1 MAVRLSSAR
10 AGPKPTRSSP
20 RQTAKCPST
29 PTTCSSLRWP
39 AHELGQDHRVT
50 RSTAEQ
56 FIKVL
61 ATLQALGASF
71 GTPQRRT
78 RPTVSGD
85 LDPSEPVVVMMCIG
99 RAWVRCRAC
108 VVKRAGTLRVT
119 RSMMDSSTRCRRL
132 RFGRYARE
140 ARRCSPA
147 TAVPTRLIISV
158 RSSRDPTHPKR
169 PARSTRAVR
178 YLDLGTHMPM
188 HVAR

>member
-1 MAVRLSSAR
+1 MAARRSSAR

-99 RAWVRCRAC
+99 RGLGALPSLRCEESRDASSDALDDGFIDTLPTPA
-108 VVKRAGTLRVT
+108 VWTIRAGGKR
-119 RSMMDSSTRCRRL
+119 M
-132 RFGRYARE
+132 F
-140 ARRCSPA
+140 
-147 TAVPTRLIISV
+147 
-158 RSSRDPTHPKR
+158 SRDGRTYALDHQRTFVSR
-169 PARSTRAVR
+169 PDA
-178 YLDLGTHMPM
+178 P
-188 HVAR
+188 